1 MGPTWREPGLVA
13 VVTLGK
19 QPPCTRAR
27 ALWKA
32 EKGRHLAQR
41 AALAWEAG
49 RRQEAPRSLLST
61 TALRTGRLPRRSE
74 PPGVGR
80 GGPEPRGGQDP
91 PCVPSSARWRG
102 AGARSAARD
111 LALIRPGRALNGAQR
126 REDWGGAAGTAEEA
140 QGCGDRGTL
149 CRPWGGPHC
158 WCVEGV
164 LWGVVQASVGRPVCG
179 VGGWWM
185 PGSRGLRGRHLEGPV
200 WAQWALTPHPHTQSQ
215 PFRPRLAPSSHLI
228 CSPSVPWS
236 P

>member
-1 MGPTWREPGLVA
+1 M
-13 VVTLGK
+13 TLGK

-32 EKGRHLAQR
+32 EKGRHLVQR

-149 CRPWGGPHC
+149 CRPWGVPTA
-158 WCVEGV
+158 GV
-164 LWGVVQASVGRPVCG
+164 WKVFCG
-179 VGGWWM
+179 VWSRPQWGDQCVGWEGGGCQG
-185 PGSRGLRGRHLEGPV
+185 PEDFGEDTSRDLCGHSGRSLPIPTPKASPLGQG
-200 WAQWALTPHPHTQSQ
+200 WPHPAT
-215 PFRPRLAPSSHLI
+215 
-228 CSPSVPWS
+228 
-236 P
+236 